1 MSADTVKRSRFGRIL
16 RITAKV
22 LLYTLIG
29 ILGLVLLIR
38 ALLPF
43 ILPYAARKAG
53 EPMGLS
59 IRFDDFSLSM
69 LAGDVTLEGL
79 KIEPLPEQGM
89 AVDVPLV
96 SLDRF
101 AVDVAMRDLLSGKI
115 RVPFVDIEGLRVRA
129 ERRADGTIALPKA
142 LEDKLNAPV
151 QPEDPTEEP
160 DSEEPEPAEKATDF
174 TLPIEIERVTLAHI
188 HLSAKDSAVSPAL
201 ETTLE
206 LDLRVADLGVP
217 GKPFRVDLKAAAPSL
232 LDLLRVQVSGV
243 LEGTTANAN
252 LAVDLSGLA
261 LGPIAPYLAPQGIT
275 PRASRLDFGL
285 ALIAAADA
293 TNRPIGELGAN
304 VALKGLHLD
313 ADLVEAFALD
323 RFELKVDRLSKA
335 AIDVGNVLL
344 QGLRA
349 RAVKQAD
356 GTLLAAGFH
365 IDPNAKRPSAA
376 PEAVPEPPKTSD
388 ATPSEPPPVVKV
400 GVVSLADLRFAVRDE
415 SMSPVIDLEPRL
427 VELSTRDLV
436 LDDKV
441 SERPASVKLAL
452 AVPGILERI
461 SIDASTSVDG
471 AARDVA
477 LALEATGLHANRLQP
492 WLENS
497 GIVVT
502 IENGSLTLNT
512 KARIEPA
519 LGAPQ
524 RIDVALTGLSLKD
537 GDELFGLDQ
546 FRVDSLTLG
555 TDKIAIG
562 SILLDDPRVRVKKE
576 ADGTLVAVGIRVPPR
591 SAIGVSSETAAAP
604 VAEAVPEATPP
615 SDPASSSKQPAIEL
629 GKFQW
634 TRSNLRFEDAS
645 IPGSRPLT
653 LKDVDFALTEFGFD
667 ANGITNPTKIAFG
680 ATIDGLLRRLQ
691 IDGQATAKLSGSDV
705 DAALALGLAI
715 DGIDTSALDPFI
727 TGTGIDPTFA
737 TANFRLKLTALA
749 KVVNGDIGAGVD
761 LTDLALTSGDDVLF
775 GLGRLSVQDAF
786 VKPDDI
792 AVGSVEIG
800 GIRVGAQ
807 RRADGSL
814 IAAGVALVPPPASPS
829 AATAAGSASTD
840 TAAPPAEPAAASAAP
855 RVRLGRFALDDVR
868 IDWRDDAVTPAVATA
883 VTTKIG
889 LRDLELSP
897 SPPAAAFEVGL
908 GLEGSLDSLM
918 LQGSVVPNP
927 QDLRVLANLGIR
939 GLRPDAVAGYL
950 SSAPPITLKDGRLD
964 AVLDARLAV
973 AAAGG
978 QDAHLAVK
986 DFVYRDGEQ
995 EPFLRF
1001 TAFDVTAPRLDAA
1014 NGVFE
1019 VANLS
1024 LDGFEVSAEKSEN
1037 GEMRLL
1043 GIALPPSAP
1052 AVETPVAETPTEGA
1066 TQSAA
1071 PPAVAAAPVP
1081 IEAAKPLEM
1090 FAQIA
1095 NLDLAIAHV
1104 RFKDATQPGEPID
1117 ASLRLKSSGP
1127 IVIDSRERPDN
1138 PPPIGLDLVAKLDPL
1153 GTEAVL
1159 ALRAEPMSAEPS
1171 VKVDWTIS
1179 KIDQSKLAT
1188 LVPGVF
1194 DTFTPPRVV
1203 DGVFQGSVEG
1213 RLAFRRRGPLDFDVS
1228 RGFGAVVQVKD
1239 VTFREKPD
1247 GEILAGLEGL
1257 RASVK
1262 RMSPLTGDVHLD
1274 QVEIDTPRLSI
1285 VKRVDHLEVAG
1296 LKLALPTP
1304 PPEGAPLA
1312 EEATATEAATE
1323 PPTVAA
1329 APPEPSQPKPE
1340 IRVDELLAQGLGIS
1354 FRDETVDPPLVVPLD
1369 KLEVEVRNLTTR
1381 ALEQPIPIRFDIRM
1395 GAGLVDLPKHP
1406 DHSKM
1411 LPVDLSSLTGA
1422 VGNVGSAVTGAVGNV
1437 GGAVTGAVG
1446 DVGGA
1451 VTGAVGDVGGAVT
1464 GAVGGLGNALGFGK
1478 TEEPK
1483 DGASLTPSS
1492 EGAPTEVPATA
1503 GSDPTANAA
1512 SATDPKASEPTP
1524 PEPVELEQRVLLE
1537 EIELKGNVSLVP
1549 QPKGNVDFR
1558 LIGFELLGVKG
1569 SANSVGVT
1577 IQDGTLDLAVNTR
1590 LLGADGLVIDSVT
1603 GIQDLW
1609 MSEPKDGFLSKLLQL
1624 PAPLDVVIFAL
1635 RDEEGV
1641 LRVPL
1646 RVAINPNDISVTG
1659 ILGSVSSTLAQMIG
1673 RAIARSSLRAL
1684 NTVGDIGGAAIGA
1697 VGLDSL
1703 GGDALNLGSK
1713 GLKTIGLGGLTGADD
1728 EPPLTG
1734 SNDLKFRA
1742 GEVSLDAEG
1751 YLLATRIA
1759 STLSRDAEA
1768 KVVLR
1773 HRFAKE
1779 DVERAGNLVNPNL
1792 DAISEIIA
1800 GLRARRTELEE
1811 RRLRLSSDARLAFVF
1826 GDPFAGKQAAD
1837 KLADVLDELGRIE
1850 ESIDTLLDLTQPKA
1864 ERRKEARA
1872 RDGALAIAAQRLAN
1886 VRRAVLAAGSPD
1898 LADRIEVQTARLTLD
1913 EAGGSA
1919 VVAEMKTEKRP

>member
-1 MSADTVKRSRFGRIL
+1 MSADTSKRSRFGRIL
-16 RITAKV
+16 RISAKV
-22 LLYTLIG
+22 VLYTLIG

-43 ILPYAARKAG
+43 ILPYAAKKAG

-79 KIEPLPEQGM
+79 KIEPLPDQGM

-96 SLDRF
+96 ALDRF

-142 LEDKLNAPV
+142 LEDKLNAPAE
-151 QPEDPTEEP
+151 PEESEPEEP
-160 DSEEPEPAEKATDF
+160 APAEKPTDF

-188 HLSAKDSAVSPAL
+188 HLSAKDSAITPAL

-206 LDLRVADLGVP
+206 LDLRVADLGAP
-217 GKPFRVDLKAAAPSL
+217 GKPFRVDLKAAAPNL

-243 LEGTTANAN
+243 LEGATANAN

-261 LGPIAPYLAPQGIT
+261 LAPIAPYLTPQGIT

-285 ALIAAADA
+285 ALTAGANA
-293 TNRPIGELGAN
+293 TDRPIGELGVD
-304 VALKGLHLD
+304 VALNGLHLD

-323 RFELKVDRLSKA
+323 RFELKVDRLSKV

-365 IDPNAKRPSAA
+365 IDPNAKRPAAA
-376 PEAVPEPPKTSD
+376 PESAPEPPKPADT
-388 ATPSEPPPVVKV
+388 TPSEPPPVVKV

-452 AVPGILERI
+452 AVPGILDRI
-461 SIDASTSVDG
+461 AIDASTSVNG

-502 IENGSLTLNT
+502 IENGSLTLHT
-512 KARIEPA
+512 KARLQPA
-519 LGAPQ
+519 LGAPE

-537 GDELFGLDQ
+537 GEELFGLDQ

-555 TDKIAIG
+555 TDKISIG
-562 SILLDDPRVRVKKE
+562 SVLLDDPRLSVKKE
-576 ADGTLVAVGIRVPPR
+576 VDGTLVAVGVRVPPR
-591 SAIGVSSETAAAP
+591 VAAASSGSTTPAP
-604 VAEAVPEATPP
+604 VAETASTAPKS
-615 SDPASSSKQPAIEL
+615 SDPASASKQPAIEL

-645 IPGSRPLT
+645 IPGARPLT
-653 LKDVDFALTEFGFD
+653 LKDVEFALTEFGFD
-667 ANGITNPTKIAFG
+667 ANGITNPAKIAFG

-691 IDGQATAKLSGSDV
+691 IDGQATARLAGSDV
-705 DAALALGLAI
+705 DAALALGLVI
-715 DGIDTSALDPFI
+715 DGIDTAALDPFI
-727 TGTGIDPTFA
+727 VGTGIDPTFA
-737 TANFRLKLTALA
+737 TANFRLKLNALA
-749 KVVNGDIGAGVD
+749 KLVNGDIGAGVE

-775 GLGRLSVQDAF
+775 GLGRLSVQDAQ

-792 AVGSVEIG
+792 AIGAVEIG

-814 IAAGVALVPPPASPS
+814 IAAGVALVPPPASAAAPEAALAS
-829 AATAAGSASTD
+829 ATES
-840 TAAPPAEPAAASAAP
+840 AAPPAEPAAASAAP

-868 IDWRDDAVTPAVATA
+868 VDWRDDAVTPMVATA

-897 SPPAAAFEVGL
+897 APPAATFEVAL
-908 GLEGSLDSLM
+908 GLEGSLDSLA

-927 QDLRVLANLGIR
+927 KDLRVLANLGIR

-950 SSAPPITLKDGRLD
+950 ASAPPITLKDGRLD

-973 AAAGG
+973 ATQGG

-995 EPFLRF
+995 DPFLKF

-1024 LDGFEVSAEKSEN
+1024 LEGFEVSAEKREN

-1043 GIALPPSAP
+1043 GIALPPPTP
-1052 AVETPVAETPTEGA
+1052 AAESPVVEAPTEGV
-1066 TQSAA
+1066 TPSAA
-1071 PPAVAAAPVP
+1071 PSDVAAAPVTA
-1081 IEAAKPLEM
+1081 EAAKPLEL
-1090 FAQIA
+1090 FAQVA

-1104 RFKDATQPGEPID
+1104 RFKDATQSVEPID
-1117 ASLRLKSSGP
+1117 ASLRLKSNGP
-1127 IVIDSRERPDN
+1127 IVIDSRERSDN
-1138 PPPIGLDLVAKLDPL
+1138 PPPIGLDLVARLDPL
-1153 GTEAVL
+1153 GTEAAL
-1159 ALRAEPMSAEPS
+1159 ALRAEPLSAEPS

-1194 DTFTPPRVV
+1194 DTFSPPRVV

-1228 RGFGAVVQVKD
+1228 RGFAAIVQVKD
-1239 VTFREKPD
+1239 VAFRDKPD

-1262 RMSPLTGDVHLD
+1262 RMSPLSGEVHLD
-1274 QVEIDTPRLSI
+1274 QIEIDTPRLSI

-1304 PPEGAPLA
+1304 PAEGAPMV
-1312 EEATATEAATE
+1312 EEAAAAETATPA
-1323 PPTVAA
+1323 PTVAV
-1329 APPEPSQPKPE
+1329 APAEPAQPKPE

-1395 GAGLVDLPKHP
+1395 GAGLVELPKHP

-1422 VGNVGSAVTGAVGNV
+1422 VGNVGSAVTGAVGDV
-1437 GGAVTGAVG
+1437 GGVVTGAVG

-1478 TEEPK
+1478 KEESK
-1483 DGASLTPSS
+1483 
-1492 EGAPTEVPATA
+1492 EGATEAPATETPQSNA
-1503 GSDPTANAA
+1503 ETPAKPDP
-1512 SATDPKASEPTP
+1512 ATDPNSAEPKP
-1524 PEPVELEQRVLLE
+1524 AEPVELEQRVLLE

-1646 RVAINPNDISVTG
+1646 RVAINPNDISVAG

-1684 NTVGDIGGAAIGA
+1684 NTVGDIGGAAMGA

-1734 SNDLKFRA
+1734 TNELKFRP
-1742 GEVSLDAEG
+1742 GEVSLDAES

-1759 STLSRDAEA
+1759 STLSRDAAA

-1779 DVERAGNLVNPNL
+1779 DVDRAGDLVNPNL
-1792 DAISEIIA
+1792 DSISEIIA
-1800 GLRARRTELEE
+1800 GLRSRRSELEE
-1811 RRLRLSSDARLAFVF
+1811 RRLKLSSDARLAFVI

-1837 KLADVLDELGRIE
+1837 RLAGVLDELGRIE
-1850 ESIDTLLDLTQPKA
+1850 EAIDTLLDLMQPKA

-1898 LADRIEVQTARLTLD
+1898 LADRIEIQTARLTLD

-1919 VVAEMKTEKRP
+1919 VIAEMKTEKRP